1 MTERAGDNHRTLEQA
16 LTEAYHGQADPVLG
30 DDLAHHVLREIRQ
43 QMSPNGR
50 PSRAVWVEQLV
61 WRTATVTAAVVLVMT
76 VFAVGVVRTTTG
88 EPGGGLADG
97 LAAVPL
103 LGDE

>member
-1 MTERAGDNHRTLEQA
+1 MTGRAGDDHRTLERA
-16 LTEAYHGQADPVLG
+16 LTEAYRGQADPVLG
-30 DDLAHHVLREIRQ
+30 DDLAQHVLREIRQ
-43 QMSPNGR
+43 QMSRNGR
-50 PSRAVWVEQLV
+50 PSRAVWVDQLV
-61 WRTATVTAAVVLVMT
+61 WRTATVTAAVVLVVA

-88 EPGGGLADG
+88 EPAGVLADG